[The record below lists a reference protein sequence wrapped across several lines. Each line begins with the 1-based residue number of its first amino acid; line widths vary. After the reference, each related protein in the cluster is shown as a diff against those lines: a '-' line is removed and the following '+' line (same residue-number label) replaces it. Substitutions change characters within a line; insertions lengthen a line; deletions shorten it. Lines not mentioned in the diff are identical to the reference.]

1 MKVPTFL
8 FCWTMALLPTC
19 VCAQGMVP
27 ATNEFRVNQ
36 NVPSDQYLP
45 QIAVGPSNDYVVVWK
60 SWQQDGSSGSVY
72 FRRYNSAHVAL
83 TGETLVATG
92 VGTQETQVVKVVYW
106 EAGKYIIAWNDAS
119 NLRMRVLHPDNT
131 MGATVDLAGNVLWD
145 IAVRGN
151 SLTVFYGSGSSHL
164 FLRTYDL
171 GTNAFVA
178 PALQATESGSTS
190 YEHPNVRYRS
200 DGSLV
205 AIYGRGNYPQRIYR
219 KTFDADLLAQINET
233 LVYEQNNSL
242 NCIDVSI
249 NVHDEVLISTKW
261 GVNGTDVYKAWVL
274 GANGSAIV
282 NNLGVF
288 SCPYAYYTS
297 ECALFDNGDFVIVM
311 SNRLSLNDPD
321 DYNVRGFYAA
331 NYNAQNTGVVVMSTT
346 VSERQVYPAV
356 EKRSDG
362 GFVVVWEGNGFQGD
376 DHGINARA
384 WSGASFPG
392 VMTTSPLPIQ
402 VAETGTTATL
412 QLRLGT
418 QPTGNVVVDMSV
430 NDATEAL
437 LNVAQVTFTPADW
450 DQPHPVVVTGLDDV
464 LDDGNIAFN
473 VIATMNASTADGTYA
488 AMGPKNFAGV
498 NRDDD
503 ATLTMPADQAFCRLD
518 GLGNVNMLVSNV
530 GDPVGSPSAQS
541 SDQQV
546 VDNSDITVTQ
556 LNATTFSIAIADL
569 EDNVPGTATITV
581 SVTDG
586 HFTFSNTFDVTT
598 QGATPVI
605 TWSDMMLNSTSGTSY
620 QWFLDGAFIPD
631 AMGQT
636 YAPTVN
642 GNYTVLVVDA
652 NGCTNTSEPYFFG
665 STGAVSLAPDAVVI
679 YPQPAT
685 DRFFVKG
692 VATGTVYRLLDARG
706 RVVAAGVTRYAPQA
720 IEVTPLAPGLH
731 VLLLDGEEGMVRLPV
746 MVE

>member
-1 MKVPTFL
+1 M
-8 FCWTMALLPTC
+8 
-19 VCAQGMVP
+19 AQGLIPV
-27 ATNEFRVNQ
+27 TNEFRVNQ
-36 NVPSDQYLP
+36 NVPSDQYMP
-45 QIAVGPSNDYVVVWK
+45 QVAVGPSNDYVVVWK

-92 VGTQETQVVKVVYW
+92 IGTQEAQVVKVIYW

-131 MGATVDLAGNVLWD
+131 MDATVDLGGGALWD

-151 SLTVFYGSGSSHL
+151 GLTIFYGSGSSHL
-164 FLRTYDL
+164 YLRTYDL
-171 GTNAFVA
+171 GANAFAGAAV
-178 PALQATESGSTS
+178 QVTESGSTS
-190 YEHPNVRYRS
+190 YEHPNVRYRN
-200 DGSLV
+200 DGSLIT
-205 AIYGRGNYPQRIYR
+205 IYGRGNYPQRIYR
-219 KTFDADLLAQINET
+219 KTFDADLLAQINEQ
-233 LVYEQNNSL
+233 LVYEQNSSL
-242 NCIDVSI
+242 NCIDVST
-249 NVHDEVLISTKW
+249 NVHDEILISTKW

-274 GANGSAIV
+274 GANGTAIV

-288 SCPYAYYTS
+288 SCAYAYYTA

-311 SNRLSLNDPD
+311 GNRLSLNDPD
-321 DYNVRGFYAA
+321 DYQVRGFYAA
-331 NYNAQNTGVVVMSTT
+331 NYNAQNTGVVVLNTT
-346 VSERQVYPAV
+346 TAERQVYPAV

-362 GFVVVWEGNGFQGD
+362 GFVAVWEGNGFQGD
-376 DHGINARA
+376 IQGINARA

-392 VMTTSPLPIQ
+392 VMAASALPVQ
-402 VAETGTTATL
+402 VDETGTTSTL

-418 QPTGNVVVDMSV
+418 QPTGNVVADLSV
-430 NDATEAL
+430 SDGTEASL
-437 LNVAQVTFTPADW
+437 DVAQVVFTPADW
-450 DQPHPVVVTGLDDV
+450 DQPHPVIVTGVDDV

-473 VIATMNASTADGTYA
+473 VIATMNAATADATYA
-488 AMGPKNFAGV
+488 AMGPKTFAGV

-503 ATLTMPADQAFCRLD
+503 ASLTMPADQAFCRLD
-518 GLGNVNMLVSNV
+518 GLGNLNMLVSNV

-546 VDNSDITVTQ
+546 VGNSDITVTQ

-581 SVTDG
+581 SVSDG
-586 HFTFSNTFDVTT
+586 HFTFSNAFDVTT

-605 TWSDMMLNSTSGTSY
+605 TWADMVLNSTPGVSY

-631 AMGQT
+631 GMGQT
-636 YAPTVN
+636 YAPTEN

-652 NGCTNTSEPYFFG
+652 NGCTNTSDPYFFG
-665 STGAVSLAPDAVVI
+665 STGVVTRADAPIMV

-685 DRFFVKG
+685 DRFFVQG
-692 VATGTVYRLLDARG
+692 LAAGTTYRLVDAVG
-706 RVVAAGVTRYAPQA
+706 RVVADGVSQQSPQP
-720 IEVTPLAPGLH
+720 IEVTALAPGMH
-731 VLLLDGEEGMVRLPV
+731 VLLLAGKEGLVRLPV